1 MMNVKARL
9 VFTRKDSPCNS
20 MNQKKKTILI
30 VDDNPMNLLLTS
42 HVLENEGYATL
53 TADDG
58 RAALKELE
66 KQTPSLILLDVMMP
80 EMDGYEVCR
89 LINANEEWTEIPIIF
104 LTANAQTENL
114 VEGFKAGGVDYITK
128 PFKGEELLVR
138 VKNHLEL
145 ADSKKMIVEMNKSR
159 DKLYSIIAHDI
170 RSPLS
175 GILQTVDAIDQGY
188 FDPNSDDFRE
198 LIHHLKIRTKETST
212 LLTSLLQWTRLQSEE
227 IQLDLK
233 QNDISVVIKSCIQ
246 LLEANAHD
254 KDIRLIYEDTLP
266 GVCIYDEVS
275 MHTVIRNIIS
285 NAIKFTPI
293 SGSITIRINQT
304 GTELQISIQDTGIG
318 MSDEV
323 IKTIFERNQHF
334 SSSGTANEQ
343 GTGLGLMLV
352 KDFVKKNNGQIMVN
366 SSIGQGTIF
375 TISLPTN

>member
-1 MMNVKARL
+1 MNVKARL

-58 RAALKELE
+58 RSALKELE

-89 LINANEEWTEIPIIF
+89 LINANEDWTEIPIIF

-275 MHTVIRNIIS
+275 IHTVIRNIIS
-285 NAIKFTPI
+285 NAIKFTPT
-293 SGSITIRINQT
+293 SGSITIKINQA
-304 GTELQISIQDTGIG
+304 GTQLQINIQDTGIG

>member
-1 MMNVKARL
+1 
-9 VFTRKDSPCNS
+9 

-58 RAALKELE
+58 RIALKELE

-233 QNDISVVIKSCIQ
+233 QNDISVVIKSCLQ

-293 SGSITIRINQT
+293 SGSITIKINQT

-366 SSIGQGTIF
+366 STIGQGTIF

>member
-1 MMNVKARL
+1 MNVKARL

-20 MNQKKKTILI
+20 MTQKKKTILI

-58 RAALKELE
+58 RTALNELE

-233 QNDISVVIKSCIQ
+233 QSDIAVVI
-246 LLEANAHD
+246 
-254 KDIRLIYEDTLP
+254 
-266 GVCIYDEVS
+266 
-275 MHTVIRNIIS
+275 
-285 NAIKFTPI
+285 
-293 SGSITIRINQT
+293 
-304 GTELQISIQDTGIG
+304 
-318 MSDEV
+318 
-323 IKTIFERNQHF
+323 
-334 SSSGTANEQ
+334 
-343 GTGLGLMLV
+343 
-352 KDFVKKNNGQIMVN
+352 
-366 SSIGQGTIF
+366 
-375 TISLPTN
+375 

>member
-1 MMNVKARL
+1 M
-9 VFTRKDSPCNS
+9 
-20 MNQKKKTILI
+20 
-30 VDDNPMNLLLTS
+30 
-42 HVLENEGYATL
+42 
-53 TADDG
+53 
-58 RAALKELE
+58 
-66 KQTPSLILLDVMMP
+66 
-80 EMDGYEVCR
+80 
-89 LINANEEWTEIPIIF
+89 
-104 LTANAQTENL
+104 
-114 VEGFKAGGVDYITK
+114 
-128 PFKGEELLVR
+128 
-138 VKNHLEL
+138 
-145 ADSKKMIVEMNKSR
+145 
-159 DKLYSIIAHDI
+159 
-170 RSPLS
+170 
-175 GILQTVDAIDQGY
+175 
-188 FDPNSDDFRE
+188 
-198 LIHHLKIRTKETST
+198 
-212 LLTSLLQWTRLQSEE
+212 
-227 IQLDLK
+227 
-233 QNDISVVIKSCIQ
+233 
-246 LLEANAHD
+246 LEANAHD

-293 SGSITIRINQT
+293 SGSITIKINQT

>member
-1 MMNVKARL
+1 
-9 VFTRKDSPCNS
+9 
-20 MNQKKKTILI
+20 
-30 VDDNPMNLLLTS
+30 
-42 HVLENEGYATL
+42 
-53 TADDG
+53 
-58 RAALKELE
+58 
-66 KQTPSLILLDVMMP
+66 MMP

-285 NAIKFTPI
+285 NAIKF
-293 SGSITIRINQT
+293 
-304 GTELQISIQDTGIG
+304 
-318 MSDEV
+318 
-323 IKTIFERNQHF
+323 
-334 SSSGTANEQ
+334 
-343 GTGLGLMLV
+343 
-352 KDFVKKNNGQIMVN
+352 FVG
-366 SSIGQGTIF
+366 
-375 TISLPTN
+375 

>member
-1 MMNVKARL
+1 MNVKARL

>member
-1 MMNVKARL
+1 MNVKARL

-58 RAALKELE
+58 RIALKELE

-366 SSIGQGTIF
+366 STIGQGTIF

>member
-1 MMNVKARL
+1 MNVKARL

-89 LINANEEWTEIPIIF
+89 LINANEDWTEIPIIF

-275 MHTVIRNIIS
+275 IHTVIRNIIS
-285 NAIKFTPI
+285 NAIKFTPT
-293 SGSITIRINQT
+293 SGSITIKINQA
-304 GTELQISIQDTGIG
+304 GTQLQINIQDTGIG

>member
-1 MMNVKARL
+1 MNVKARL

-58 RAALKELE
+58 RIALKELE

-293 SGSITIRINQT
+293 SGSITIKINQT

>member
-58 RAALKELE
+58 RTALKELE

-198 LIHHLKIRTKETST
+198 LIHHLKIKTD
-212 LLTSLLQWTRLQSEE
+212 LLLNMRFGYQILYKTHQYQH
-227 IQLDLK
+227 LK
-233 QNDISVVIKSCIQ
+233 
-246 LLEANAHD
+246 
-254 KDIRLIYEDTLP
+254 
-266 GVCIYDEVS
+266 
-275 MHTVIRNIIS
+275 
-285 NAIKFTPI
+285 
-293 SGSITIRINQT
+293 
-304 GTELQISIQDTGIG
+304 
-318 MSDEV
+318 
-323 IKTIFERNQHF
+323 
-334 SSSGTANEQ
+334 
-343 GTGLGLMLV
+343 
-352 KDFVKKNNGQIMVN
+352 
-366 SSIGQGTIF
+366 
-375 TISLPTN
+375 

>member
-1 MMNVKARL
+1 MNVKARL

-89 LINANEEWTEIPIIF
+89 LINANEEWTDIPIIF

-293 SGSITIRINQT
+293 SVSITIRINQT

>member
-1 MMNVKARL
+1 MNVKARL

-20 MNQKKKTILI
+20 MTQKKKTILI

-58 RAALKELE
+58 RTALKELE

-293 SGSITIRINQT
+293 SGSITIKINQT

-366 SSIGQGTIF
+366 STIGQGTIF

>member
-1 MMNVKARL
+1 MNAKVKSA
-9 VFTRKDSPCNS
+9 FTLKDSPCNI
-20 MNQKKKTILI
+20 MNQKKNTILI

-58 RAALKELE
+58 RAALRELE

-145 ADSKKMIVEMNKSR
+145 ASSKKMIVEMNKSR

-233 QNDISVVIKSCIQ
+233 QNDISAVIKSCIQ
-246 LLEANAHD
+246 LLEANARD
-254 KDIRLIYEDTLP
+254 KDIQLIYEDAFP
-266 GVCIYDEVS
+266 GICIYDEVS

-285 NAIKFTPI
+285 NAIKFTAV
-293 SGSITIRINQT
+293 SGSITIKINQEST
-304 GTELQISIQDTGIG
+304 DLQITIQDTGVG
-318 MSDEV
+318 MSEEV

-352 KDFVKKNNGQIMVN
+352 KDFVKKNNGTISVK
-366 SSIGQGTIF
+366 SSIGKGTIF

>member
-1 MMNVKARL
+1 MNVKARL

-58 RAALKELE
+58 RTALKELE

-89 LINANEEWTEIPIIF
+89 LINANEDWTEIPIIF

-293 SGSITIRINQT
+293 RGSITIRINQT